1 MRGKDMKYHYW
12 IFDMDGTLTDSMGI
26 WDKVPFELLAMYGRT
41 ARPGLREQL
50 LPLGMA
56 ETSRFMIREYALPL
70 DEAGFS
76 AKTMEAIRQLYRTV
90 ELKPGV
96 RELLARLKAQGA
108 QLCICS
114 NTWQPMCEEVLG
126 RLGVL
131 PYFEFVLSAQDGF
144 TKKEPAIFLEAMRR
158 LGGRSPAEC
167 VVCEDAVHAARTAHR
182 AGFPVIG
189 IADYYSRADEADLR
203 GLCRQFLTGW
213 PALDWQNV

>member
-1 MRGKDMKYHYW
+1 MNYQYW

-26 WDKVPFELLAMYGRT
+26 WDKVPFQLLSMYGRT
-41 ARPGLREQL
+41 PKPGLREQL

-76 AKTMEAIRQLYRTV
+76 AKTQEAIRALYKTV
-90 ELKPGV
+90 DLKPGV

-108 QLCICS
+108 RLCICS

-126 RLGVL
+126 RLGIL

-144 TKKEPAIFLEAMRR
+144 TKKEPAIFLESMRR
-158 LGGRSPAEC
+158 LGAGRPDEC
-167 VVCEDAVHAARTAHR
+167 VVCEDAVHAARTARR

-189 IADYYSRADEADLR
+189 IADYYSRADEPELR
-203 GLCRQFLTGW
+203 TLCVQFLAGW
-213 PALDWQNV
+213 PELDWEKL